1 LRRKSRPKKPEAFF
15 LRRRDERLR
24 LPVVR
29 LRREVERRFELER
42 RRLTGD
48 LRFALFLTRRFATR
62 RPLRRLRRLTRLR
75 RGAEARRRAFF
86 LRRRRLTVV
95 FAALRLRRRLTV
107 VLRFAARLRLRFT
120 GAFAATR
127 LRLRFTVVLRFAAL
141 RLRRLVPVLLF
152 LRRVTRASGRLRIT
166 RENSDLVVFLRR
178 FAAER
183 LRPFLFRLSAP
194 ERAIAAKRLRAASC
208 FAVGAAFLRRV
219 PFLLMAF
226 SLASRTRVE
235 NCWRSCS
242 VSALARFLRWRG
254 PSPAIVWRAVKDLVG
269 VRRLRAANAP
279 RPLIAAMVV
288 TPGLLRID
296 FRGRA

>member
-1 LRRKSRPKKPEAFF
+1 MRRKSRPKKPEAFF

-86 LRRRRLTVV
+86 LRRRRFTVV

-120 GAFAATR
+120 GVFAATR
-127 LRLRFTVVLRFAAL
+127 LRLRLTVVLRFAAL

-166 RENSDLVVFLRR
+166 RENSDLVVFLFLR

-183 LRPFLFRLSAP
+183 LRPFLFRLNAP
-194 ERAIAAKRLRAASC
+194 ARARAANSFRAASS
-208 FAVGAAFLRRV
+208 FALGAAFLRRV

-235 NCWRSCS
+235 NC
-242 VSALARFLRWRG
+242 
-254 PSPAIVWRAVKDLVG
+254 
-269 VRRLRAANAP
+269 
-279 RPLIAAMVV
+279 
-288 TPGLLRID
+288 
-296 FRGRA
+296 